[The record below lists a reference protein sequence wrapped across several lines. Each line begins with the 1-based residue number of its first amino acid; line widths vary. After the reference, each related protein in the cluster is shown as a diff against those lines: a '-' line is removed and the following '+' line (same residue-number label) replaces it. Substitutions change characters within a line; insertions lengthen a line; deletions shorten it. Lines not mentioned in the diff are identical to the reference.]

1 MPLQPWGR
9 KPIHLKNLPSEPYEP
24 YEPSFSYIPNRNVKF
39 SLTNLSSLCILLHV
53 TDVGT

>member
-24 YEPSFSYIPNRNVKF
+24 SFSYIPNRNVKF
-39 SLTNLSSLCILLHV
+39 LLTNLSLLCILLLV